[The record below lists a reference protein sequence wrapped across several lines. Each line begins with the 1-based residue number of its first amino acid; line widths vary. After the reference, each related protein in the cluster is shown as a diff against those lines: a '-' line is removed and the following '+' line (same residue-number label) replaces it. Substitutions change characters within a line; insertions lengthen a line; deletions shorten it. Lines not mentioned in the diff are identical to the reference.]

1 MKRLLWALLLL
12 PSLAAADEV
21 FLRGAG
27 SISGRIVEQT
37 ADAVTVDVGAGQISV
52 PMANVERIAK
62 GKTAL
67 DEFDARAARL
77 KPEDVEGWKGLGNW
91 AASQGLSSQAR
102 QAYEKVLAVAPD
114 DLEARDALG
123 YVRVEGKWLTEEEGY
138 RAKGYVRYDGEWMTP
153 AEVQMAKA
161 DEAAEQAARDRER
174 KENEAAAAA
183 AQKDYEAQRA
193 AERERQEDD
202 DWIENTGQ
210 YPVYWGGSYGY
221 GLTYWPSTP
230 VVPSR
235 PARPAHL
242 PARPVSPRR

>member
-1 MKRLLWALLLL
+1 VKPLLSLAFLL
-12 PSLAAADEV
+12 PSLVFADEV
-21 FLRGAG
+21 FLKGAG

-37 ADAVTVDVGAGQISV
+37 GDTVTVDVGAGQISV

-77 KPEDVEGWKGLGNW
+77 GPEDVEGWKSLGVW
-91 AASQGLSSQAR
+91 AAAQGLSSQAR
-102 QAYEKVLAVAPD
+102 QAYQKVLEVAPN

-138 RAKGYVRYDGEWMTP
+138 RAKGYVRYNGEWMTP

-174 KENEAAAAA
+174 KESEAAAAA
-183 AQKDYEAQRA
+183 AQKEYEAQRA

-230 VVPSR
+230 VVPAR

>member
-1 MKRLLWALLLL
+1 VKRLLWTLLLL
-12 PSLAAADEV
+12 PTLAAADEV
-21 FLRGAG
+21 FLKGAG

-37 ADAVTVDVGAGQISV
+37 GDTVTVDVGAGQISV
-52 PMANVERIAK
+52 PMANVEKITK

-67 DEFDARAARL
+67 DEYDARAARL
-77 KPEDVEGWKGLGNW
+77 KPEDVDGWKSLGNW
-91 AASQGLSSQAR
+91 AAGQGLSSQAR
-102 QAYEKVLAVAPD
+102 AAFEKVLTVAPN

-138 RAKGYVRYDGEWMTP
+138 RAKGYVRYNGEWMTP
-153 AEVQMAKA
+153 AEVQLVKA
-161 DEAAEQAARDRER
+161 DEAADQATRERER

-183 AQKDYEAQRA
+183 SQKEYEAHRE
-193 AERERQEDD
+193 AERARAEDD
-202 DWIENTGQ
+202 DWIENTGD

-230 VVPSR
+230 VVPNR